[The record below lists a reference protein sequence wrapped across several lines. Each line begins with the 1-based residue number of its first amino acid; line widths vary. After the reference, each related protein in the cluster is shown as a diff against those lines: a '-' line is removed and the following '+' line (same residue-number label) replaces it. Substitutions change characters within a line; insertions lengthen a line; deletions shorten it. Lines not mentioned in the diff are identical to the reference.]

1 MKKIPLF
8 ITIFILTINAT
19 KGQNTAKIDS
29 LLKTLPKVTDSAKV
43 DVLNEL
49 TNEYLLFNVAEK
61 TKQAE
66 DYVNQALDLSRSLSY
81 SIGLA
86 NGLKSSGIVLM
97 RREDYKGALRNLF
110 QALALV
116 EDLNSDIELAVCFQL
131 IGDCYKGK
139 KNISTAIDYYIKA
152 FQDYERY
159 DDKKKVVAVLNDLA
173 RLYLEVKQSQL
184 ALDYALLGLD
194 RAEAGNLRKDKRDT
208 YEILAKIYKVR
219 QEYSE
224 AFSYQEKYT
233 SLRDSLVKEET
244 LATIAKLEKNHQAEE
259 QARKAKERQEQRN
272 NLQYLGIS
280 AFFILLFGGLFFV
293 GDVAIPA
300 HIMRRMIFIALFLTF
315 QFLLLLLN
323 PILQEYAGGVAL
335 LRLLMNG
342 FFALGFVFLI
352 RYLEKR
358 INMRLEKRIR
368 RRIKKRVQKK
378 IKNVDS
384 EPSEKTA
391 AKKESS
397 KERPKNNPKS
407 TNKGMQSEVAA
418 S

>member
-1 MKKIPLF
+1 MKKILF
-8 ITIFILTINAT
+8 VLTIFTLTINAT

-29 LLKTLPKVTDSAKV
+29 LLKTLPKVSDSAKV
-43 DVLNEL
+43 DVLNGL
-49 TNEYLLFNVAEK
+49 ASEYLLFQVTEQ

-66 DYVNQALDLSRSLSY
+66 DYTNQALELSRSLSY
-81 SIGLA
+81 SKGLA
-86 NGLKSSGIVLM
+86 TGLKVLGIILM
-97 RREDYKGALRNLF
+97 RQKNYQVALRNLY

-116 EDLNSDIELAVCFQL
+116 EELNSDIELAICFQL

-139 KNISTAIDYYIKA
+139 KDIKTAINHYIRA
-152 FQDYERY
+152 FEVYEKH
-159 DDKKKVVAVLNDLA
+159 DDHKKVVTVLNDLA
-173 RLYLEVKQSQL
+173 RLFIEVEQSQS
-184 ALDYALLGLD
+184 ALDYALLSLD
-194 RAEAGNLRKDKRDT
+194 RAEMANLRKDRRDT
-208 YEILAKIYKVR
+208 YGILARIYKIR
-219 QEYSE
+219 QEYSD
-224 AFSYQEKYT
+224 AFNYQEKYT
-233 SLRDSLVKEET
+233 SLKDSISKEES
-244 LATIAKLEKNHQAEE
+244 LANIAKLEKNYRTEE
-259 QARKAKERQEQRN
+259 QARRAKERQEQRN

-293 GDVAIPA
+293 GDVAIPP
-300 HIMRRMIFIALFLTF
+300 HVMRRMIFIALFLTF

-378 IKNVDS
+378 IKNVDTP
-384 EPSEKTA
+384 EDNT
-391 AKKESS
+391 
-397 KERPKNNPKS
+397 KS
-407 TNKGMQSEVAA
+407 TNKGMQSEIAA

>member
-1 MKKIPLF
+1 MKKILF
-8 ITIFILTINAT
+8 VLTIFTLTINAT

-29 LLKTLPKVTDSAKV
+29 LLKTLPKVSDSAKV
-43 DVLNEL
+43 DVLNGL
-49 TNEYLLFNVAEK
+49 ASEYFLFNVTEQ

-66 DYVNQALDLSRSLSY
+66 DYVNQALELSRSLSY
-81 SIGLA
+81 SKGLA
-86 NGLKSSGIVLM
+86 TGLRGAGIVLM
-97 RREDYKGALRNLF
+97 RKKNYRAALRNLF
-110 QALALV
+110 QALALS
-116 EDLNSDIELAVCFQL
+116 EDLNSDIELAICFQL
-131 IGDCYKGK
+131 IGDCYRGK
-139 KNISTAIDYYIKA
+139 KDITTAIDNYIKA
-152 FQDYERY
+152 FQNYEKH

-173 RLYLEVKQSQL
+173 RLFLEVEQSQS
-184 ALDYALLGLD
+184 ALNYALLSLD
-194 RAEAGNLRKDKRDT
+194 RAEAANLRKDKRDI
-208 YEILAKIYKVR
+208 YEILAKVYKIR

-233 SLRDSLVKEET
+233 SLKDSIAKEET
-244 LATIAKLEKNHQAEE
+244 LASIAKLEENYKTEE
-259 QARKAKERQEQRN
+259 QARRAKEKQEQRN

-293 GDVAIPA
+293 GDVAIPP
-300 HIMRRMIFIALFLTF
+300 HMMRRMIFIALFLTF

-352 RYLEKR
+352 KYLEKR

-378 IKNVDS
+378 IKNVDTPES
-384 EPSEKTA
+384 KT
-391 AKKESS
+391 S
-397 KERPKNNPKS
+397 KDNTKS

>member
-1 MKKIPLF
+1 MKKILF
-8 ITIFILTINAT
+8 VLTIFTLTYNTT

-29 LLKTLPKVTDSAKV
+29 LLKTLPKVSDSAKV
-43 DVLNEL
+43 DVLNGL
-49 TNEYLLFNVAEK
+49 ASEYLLFDVDEK

-66 DYVNQALDLSRSLSY
+66 DYVNKALELSRSLSY
-81 SIGLA
+81 SKGLA

-97 RREDYKGALRNLF
+97 RKKDYRVALRNLF

-116 EDLNSDIELAVCFQL
+116 EDLNSDVELAICFQL
-131 IGDCYKGK
+131 IGDCYRGK
-139 KNISTAIDYYIKA
+139 KDITKAIDYYAKA
-152 FQDYERY
+152 FQNYEKH
-159 DDKKKVVAVLNDLA
+159 DETKKVVAVLNDLA
-173 RLYLEVKQSQL
+173 RLYVKVKQSQP
-184 ALDYALLGLD
+184 ALDYAIISLQ
-194 RAEAGNLRKDKRDT
+194 RAEAANLRKDRRDT
-208 YEILAKIYKVR
+208 YEILAKVYKIR
-219 QEYSE
+219 EEYSE
-224 AFSYQEKYT
+224 AFSYQEKYAA
-233 SLRDSLVKEET
+233 LKDSIAKEES
-244 LATIAKLEKNHQAEE
+244 LESIAKLEENHRAEE
-259 QARKAKERQEQRN
+259 QARIAKERQEQRN

-293 GDVAIPA
+293 GDVAIPP
-300 HIMRRMIFIALFLTF
+300 HVMRRMIFIALFLTF

-378 IKNVDS
+378 IKNVD
-384 EPSEKTA
+384 PKDDKN
-391 AKKESS
+391 AKSDT
-397 KERPKNNPKS
+397 KS